1 MSSTDSPERQFSLRI
16 ERGRT
21 KHPERPIDQER
32 FLIGAG
38 SNCHL
43 QLGGEMP
50 ILHSVIIPVEAG
62 LWIDAVVQEPQLLVN
77 RSPVRESALHKGD
90 LVEIGDFVFVVDE
103 RTLGS
108 SENVV
113 EDDSSENVED
123 ENVDLRE
130 ISAEDL
136 IDLLGEEIRAIEE
149 VEAAQVSGA
158 DALMEAAEQTQDQQS
173 IDSLAAELEIRS
185 AELAKREELLS
196 EKASHLQK
204 AQGRLENYLQQLT
217 AQAQQETDK
226 DGDNPFR
233 KTA

>member
-21 KHPERPIDQER
+21 KHPERPINEER

-50 ILHSVIIPVEAG
+50 ILHSVIIPVDAG
-62 LWIDAVVQEPQLLVN
+62 LWIDAVVKEPQLLVN

-103 RTLGS
+103 RTVGI

-113 EDDSSENVED
+113 EEDISENIED

-149 VEAAQVSGA
+149 FEAAQVSGA
-158 DALMEAAEQTQDQQS
+158 DALLETASQAQDLQA

-185 AELAKREELLS
+185 AELARREELLS

-204 AQGRLENYLQQLT
+204 AQVRLEKYLQQLT
-217 AQAQQETDK
+217 AQAQKETDK